1 MEIFGDKGLRILMQE
16 KGRDMEETNREETV
30 RIVPVGDEALL
41 VEFGERIDE
50 TINRRVHLLKNQ
62 LDKTGIRGIRE
73 MLPTYRS
80 LLIFYDPALLS
91 YRRLCRKL
99 AGLLKAEENQA
110 ASGMWAAEEN
120 RTAGGILAVP
130 CCYGGRY
137 GPDLADMEKA
147 LQMTADEI
155 VRLHCGVDYKVYMIG
170 FLPGF
175 PYLGGMDERI
185 RMPRLAVPRTK
196 IPARS
201 VGIGDSQTGV
211 YPVDSPGGWR
221 LIGKT
226 PLDFYCPQKE
236 PPVLCRAGTY
246 IRFVPVDERAYG
258 AIRRDV
264 EAGVYRPEYVSR

>member
-1 MEIFGDKGLRILMQE
+1 
-16 KGRDMEETNREETV
+16 MEEMNREETV
-30 RIVPVGDEALL
+30 HIAPVGDEALL

-50 TINRRVHLLKNQ
+50 TLNRRVHLLKNR
-62 LDKTGIRGIRE
+62 LGKTGIRGIRE
-73 MLPTYRS
+73 TLPTYRS

-91 YRRLCRKL
+91 YKRLCRKL
-99 AGLLKAEENQA
+99 AGLLKTEEDQTVDGRQTVGKSRPTGGGQAVEENQ
-110 ASGMWAAEEN
+110 
-120 RTAGGILAVP
+120 TTGGILAVP
-130 CCYGGRY
+130 CCYGGRH

-147 LQMTADEI
+147 LQITADEI

-175 PYLGGMDERI
+175 PYLGGLDERI

-246 IRFVPVDERAYG
+246 IRFVPVDERAYE
-258 AIRRDV
+258 AIRKDV
-264 EAGVYRPEYVSR
+264 ESGVYRPEYVA